1 VRVPRLRRSTRLRSP
16 GRRGWRW
23 RGSQGRYVRGRFQRR
38 GPALLVSVVLTAL
51 AIVVLVPGAGAAP
64 GDTTTTT
71 DPVSTTTSSTLA
83 PTTTV
88 AATTTKAPTTTVVEE
103 VVTEPVVT
111 TTRRPTT
118 TTLRPPTTT
127 ARSSTTTSS
136 TTSTTVAAVVVPT
149 TSRPATITS
158 STLLPDTAS
167 GNETRSR
174 IDRIVRLLFGIAGLT
189 AVLGVGFAW
198 YTSPRRRVRV
208 AERKA
213 ADASRRLDDAVAA
226 SFVGTTI
233 ALDRAS
239 DTSDDTAVIVADDV
253 PIDEDDDSA
262 REGLASKLFPRR
274 DDDIDDPDRPNPRPD
289 PRPRPNDSPWEP

>member
-1 VRVPRLRRSTRLRSP
+1 M
-16 GRRGWRW
+16 
-23 RGSQGRYVRGRFQRR
+23 RGRFQRR

-51 AIVVLVPGAGAAP
+51 AIVVLVPGAGAQT
-64 GDTTTTT
+64 TTTTT
-71 DPVSTTTSSTLA
+71 DPPTPSTPPAAVTTLLTTT
-83 PTTTV
+83 TTTL
-88 AATTTKAPTTTVVEE
+88 AATTTKAPTTTVIEE
-103 VVTEPVVT
+103 EVTEPVVT

-118 TTLRPPTTT
+118 TLRPT
-127 ARSSTTTSS
+127 TTTSS
-136 TTSTTVAAVVVPT
+136 TTSTTIAAVVVPT

-233 ALDRAS
+233 ALDRSS
-239 DTSDDTAVIVADDV
+239 DTSDDTAVIDADDV